1 MALIKDLSKKE
12 KEFHKNPFIS
22 WFVAGEGQ
30 DDFPFKMAMESL
42 TRLEESAK
50 NEEELANF
58 LLEDI
63 IIFSLNAT
71 YYEQIMTTVHDA
83 PGTLEE
89 MIAGFKDNEKIREK
103 EVSAQA
109 LNHINFILNEGF
121 CAGCTSCK
129 FHQDVEELI
138 GPWGAGNIDFFL
150 NLYIGMQ
157 TINLA
162 LNDLLLKEMP
172 NRPEF
177 FPFLT
182 SENILSLRRYIIDY
196 TETRI

>member
-1 MALIKDLSKKE
+1 MALIKDFSKKE
-12 KEFHKNPFIS
+12 KEFHKNPLIS
-22 WFVAGEGQ
+22 WFVSLEGQ
-30 DDFPFKMAMESL
+30 DDFPFKLAIDAL
-42 TRLEESAK
+42 TRLEDSTQ

-71 YYEQIMTTVHDA
+71 YFEQIMSGINQAPQTTN
-83 PGTLEE
+83 E
-89 MIAGFKDNEKIREK
+89 MIANYKNSEETREK

-109 LNHINFILNEGF
+109 LNHINYIFNEGF
-121 CAGCTSCK
+121 CQGCVSCE

-138 GPWGAGNIDFFL
+138 GPWGAGNVDFFL
-150 NLYIGMQ
+150 NLFIGMQ

-162 LNDLLLKEMP
+162 LNDLLLREIP
-172 NRPEF
+172 ARPEIY
-177 FPFLT
+177 PFLT
-182 SENILSLRRYIIDY
+182 SENILSLRKFIIDY